1 MTFITAGTP
10 VLHSSFT
17 SRNPATVSRLG
28 LRGACRRRAPP
39 VVSVALGCALAG
51 A

>member
-1 MTFITAGTP
+1 MAFITAGTP
-10 VLHSSFT
+10 VVHSSFT

-28 LRGACRRRAPP
+28 LCGARRRAAPP
-39 VVSVALGCALAG
+39 VVSMALGRAFEG